1 MIASDNVPY
10 ILGHS
15 DAEIS
20 RLQTQA
26 AILRPITERLL
37 RNAGIRSGMRVLDV
51 GTGAGDVAILAAQL
65 VGPNGSVVG
74 IDSNPTVVAKAGERA
89 RSAGLRHV
97 VFQEGTAETFS
108 DDTGFD
114 LVVGRYVLIHQ
125 TDPVAFLQAASRLA
139 RPGASIA
146 FHELRLLE
154 ACPSIPRV
162 PLWEMID
169 RLIRLAFSTALPHY
183 DAGDRLFEHFRNAG
197 LPEPS
202 VFCETHIWGTADAPH
217 YAWMVHT
224 LRSLLPQLRRIQAV
238 GEEFVGIDSLEARL
252 RNAVLTS
259 RSQVAGPPQ
268 ICAWVRT
275 SRLMK
280 VMGPMPQHSDG
291 YVFKDIAV
299 MRTQL

>member
-1 MIASDNVPY
+1 MIASDKTPY

-37 RNAGIRSGMRVLDV
+37 RNAGIQPGMRVLDL
-51 GTGAGDVAILAAQL
+51 GTGAGDVAILAAEL
-65 VGPNGSVVG
+65 VGPKGCVVG
-74 IDSNPTVVAKAGERA
+74 IDPNPEVLGKATERV
-89 RSAGLRHV
+89 RNAGLRHV
-97 VFQEGTAETFS
+97 VFREATADVFI
-108 DDTGFD
+108 DDAGFD

-125 TDPVAFLQAASRLA
+125 TDPVAFLQAAARLA

-154 ACPSIPRV
+154 ACPSVPRV

-169 RLIRLAFSTALPHY
+169 RSIRLAFSTALPHY
-183 DAGDRLFEHFRNAG
+183 DAGDRLIKHFRNAG

-202 VFCETHIWGTADAPH
+202 LFCETHIWGTADAPH

-224 LRSLLPQLRRIQAV
+224 LRSLLPQLRRIGAV
-238 GEEFVGIDSLEARL
+238 ADEFLGIDSLEARL

-275 SRLMK
+275 SRVMK
-280 VMGPMPQHSDG
+280 VMGPMPQQTEKSEDR
-291 YVFKDIAV
+291 
-299 MRTQL
+299 RTRQI

>member
-1 MIASDNVPY
+1 MARNELPARGLHLHPPTLMIAKDEAY

-37 RNAGIRSGMRVLDV
+37 RHAGIRPGMRVLDL
-51 GTGAGDVAILAAQL
+51 GTGAGDVATLVADL
-65 VGPNGSVVG
+65 VGPKGCVVG
-74 IDSNPTVVAKAGERA
+74 IDPNAEVLAKAAKRI
-89 RSAGLRHV
+89 RNAGLQHV
-97 VFQEGTAETFS
+97 LFREATADIFT
-108 DDTGFD
+108 DDAGFD
-114 LVVGRYVLIHQ
+114 LVVGRYVLLHQ
-125 TDPVAFLQAASRLA
+125 TDPVAFLQAAARLA

-146 FHELRLLE
+146 LHELRLLD
-154 ACPSIPRV
+154 ACPSVPGV
-162 PLWEMID
+162 PLWELID
-169 RLIRLAFSTALPHY
+169 RLIRLAFSTAVPHY
-183 DAGDRLFEHFRNAG
+183 DAGDRLIEHFRNAG

-224 LRSLLPQLRRIQAV
+224 LRSLLPQLRQIGVVAD
-238 GEEFVGIDSLEARL
+238 EFVGIDSLEARL
-252 RNAVLTS
+252 RDAVVAS

-275 SRLMK
+275 
-280 VMGPMPQHSDG
+280 
-291 YVFKDIAV
+291 
-299 MRTQL
+299 

>member
-15 DAEIS
+15 DAEIG

-37 RNAGIRSGMRVLDV
+37 RNAGIRLDMRILDL
-51 GTGAGDVAILAAQL
+51 GTGAGDVAMLAAEL
-65 VGPNGSVVG
+65 VGPNGCVVG

-125 TDPVAFLQAASRLA
+125 LDPVAFLQAAARLA

-146 FHELRLLE
+146 FHEPRLLDV
-154 ACPSIPRV
+154 CPSVPRV
-162 PLWEMID
+162 PLWETID
-169 RLIRLAFSTALPHY
+169 RLIRLAFSTALPNY
-183 DAGDRLFEHFRNAG
+183 DAGDRLIEHFRNAG

-202 VFCETHIWGTADAPH
+202 VFCETRIWTADAPH

-224 LRSLLPQLRRIQAV
+224 LRSLLPQLRRIGVVAD
-238 GEEFVGIDSLEARL
+238 EFVGIDSLEARL
-252 RNAVLTS
+252 RNAVLTA

-275 SRLMK
+275 
-280 VMGPMPQHSDG
+280 
-291 YVFKDIAV
+291 
-299 MRTQL
+299 

>member
-1 MIASDNVPY
+1 MIAKDEAY

-37 RNAGIRSGMRVLDV
+37 RHAGIRPGMRVLDL
-51 GTGAGDVAILAAQL
+51 GTGAGDVATLVADL
-65 VGPNGSVVG
+65 VGPKGCVVG
-74 IDSNPTVVAKAGERA
+74 IDPNAEVLAKAAKRI
-89 RSAGLRHV
+89 RNAGLQHV
-97 VFQEGTAETFS
+97 LFREATADIFT
-108 DDTGFD
+108 DDAGFD
-114 LVVGRYVLIHQ
+114 LVVGRYVLLHQ
-125 TDPVAFLQAASRLA
+125 TDPVAFLQAAARLA

-146 FHELRLLE
+146 LHELRLLD
-154 ACPSIPRV
+154 ACPSVPGV
-162 PLWEMID
+162 PLWELID
-169 RLIRLAFSTALPHY
+169 RLIRLAFSTAVPHY
-183 DAGDRLFEHFRNAG
+183 DAGDRLIEHFRNAG

-224 LRSLLPQLRRIQAV
+224 LRSLLPQLRQIGVVAD
-238 GEEFVGIDSLEARL
+238 EFVGIDSLEARL
-252 RNAVLTS
+252 RDAVVAS

-275 SRLMK
+275 
-280 VMGPMPQHSDG
+280 
-291 YVFKDIAV
+291 
-299 MRTQL
+299 

>member
-1 MIASDNVPY
+1 MITSDNVPY

-15 DAEIS
+15 DAEIG

-37 RNAGIRSGMRVLDV
+37 RNAGIQPGMRILDL
-51 GTGAGDVAILAAQL
+51 GTGAGDVAMLAAEL
-65 VGPNGSVVG
+65 VGPNGCVVG

-89 RSAGLRHV
+89 RSAELRHV

-125 TDPVAFLQAASRLA
+125 IDPVAFLQAAERLA

-146 FHELRLLE
+146 LHEPRLLD
-154 ACPSIPRV
+154 ACLSVPRV
-162 PLWEMID
+162 PLWETID
-169 RLIRLAFSTALPHY
+169 RLIRLAFSTALSHY
-183 DAGDRLFEHFRNAG
+183 DAGDRLIEHFRNAG

-224 LRSLLPQLRRIQAV
+224 LRSLLPQLRRIQAMR
-238 GEEFVGIDSLEARL
+238 EEFVGIDSLEARL

-268 ICAWVRT
+268 ICAWV
-275 SRLMK
+275 
-280 VMGPMPQHSDG
+280 
-291 YVFKDIAV
+291 
-299 MRTQL
+299 

>member
-1 MIASDNVPY
+1 MGRTLMIASDNVPY

-74 IDSNPTVVAKAGERA
+74 IDPNRTVVAKAGERA

-125 TDPVAFLQAASRLA
+125 TDPVTFLQAAARLA
-139 RPGASIA
+139 RPGASIT

-154 ACPSIPRV
+154 TCPSVPRV
-162 PLWEMID
+162 PLWDMID

-183 DAGDRLFEHFRNAG
+183 DAGDRLIEHFRNAG

-280 VMGPMPQHSDG
+280 VMGPMPQQTENSG
-291 YVFKDIAV
+291 NR
-299 MRTQL
+299 RTK